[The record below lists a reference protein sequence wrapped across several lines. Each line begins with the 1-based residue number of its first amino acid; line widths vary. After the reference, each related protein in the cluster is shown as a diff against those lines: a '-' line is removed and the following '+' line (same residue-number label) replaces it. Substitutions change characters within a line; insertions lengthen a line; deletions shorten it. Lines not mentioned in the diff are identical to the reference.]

1 MPRTT
6 APTPALRLSGE
17 LEVGWLEGAR
27 VVLLLEVELVSVSS
41 FLTCST
47 WPWVNFN
54 LPSWGTIPPPCT
66 GRLPSPVVRPLA
78 PRPWSKADSEGMGT
92 WAASEGYHQDP
103 PVKPPGLRSL
113 RTGAIAECV
122 LASCVG
128 REKPEAVERS
138 GEDEKSCWW
147 CFEMLVTARSYML
160 QLWRRCRATAAPP
173 LARLCRGRAPCDE
186 LGAVTCS
193 LPSAVEAPV
202 RNILKRSSVS
212 AHSAGAWLAVFRRHG
227 RQGGCKSSL
236 DSETGCSGDCDK
248 GGEFWLAIRMFYRKQ
263 PGYTPKPR

>member
-1 MPRTT
+1 M
-6 APTPALRLSGE
+6 
-17 LEVGWLEGAR
+17 
-27 VVLLLEVELVSVSS
+27 
-41 FLTCST
+41 TCST
-47 WPWVNFN
+47 WPWVNFS
-54 LPSWGTIPPPCT
+54 LPSWGMTPPPCT

-92 WAASEGYHQDP
+92 WAASEGYHQEP
-103 PVKPPGLRSL
+103 PVRPPGLRSL
-113 RTGAIAECV
+113 RTGAIVECV
-122 LASCVG
+122 FASVWVG
-128 REKPEAVERS
+128 RSLRLLREVAKLRRAVGGGSRS
-138 GEDEKSCWW
+138 RSRFALICCGTSC
-147 CFEMLVTARSYML
+147 FREV
-160 QLWRRCRATAAPP
+160 WRRCSSTLPPP

-212 AHSAGAWLAVFRRHG
+212 AHSASACLVVFRRHG

-248 GGEFWLAIRMFYRKQ
+248 GGEFWLVIRMFYRKQ
-263 PGYTPKPR
+263 PRYTPKPR